1 MKFIHFADVHFDMV
15 FSSIK
20 GNGDLVKR
28 RRLNQKQVFK
38 NAINF
43 AKDEAVDAI
52 FIAGDLFE
60 NKYVEEDTI
69 KYIISCFNDIPD
81 ISIFITPGNHD
92 PLIKNSPYNTY
103 LWPDNVHI
111 FGAEIGMYEVK
122 GANIYGI
129 GFEDYEMDSNE
140 IEKLEVDNNKTNIL
154 ITHANLDGAT
164 HKYHDVKTKALQKF
178 DYVALGHIHMPKID
192 DSNIIYPGSLTAGG
206 FDELGEHGLVIG
218 EIENKKVKVEFKQMD
233 SQQFVI
239 KEIDIT
245 NFQTVQ
251 EIIDYLELGDDIH
264 RLVLTGV
271 RHMNFSSIEDAVNE
285 LPNYITE
292 IIDDT
297 HLEYNLEDIAKQ
309 NTLKGIFTKNMLNIL
324 KESPDKER
332 IILNAIEYI
341 YKNM

>member
-1 MKFIHFADVHFDMV
+1 MKFIHLADVHFDMV

-20 GNGDLVKR
+20 DNRELVKK

-38 NAINF
+38 NAIEL
-43 AKDEAVDAI
+43 AKEETVNAI
-52 FIAGDLFE
+52 FVAGDLFE

-69 KYIISCFNDIPD
+69 KYIISCFNEIPE
-81 ISIFITPGNHD
+81 IKIFITPGNHD

-103 LWPDNVHI
+103 SWPDNVHI
-111 FGAEIGMYEVK
+111 FGSEIGMYEVD
-122 GANIYGI
+122 GINIYGI

-140 IEKLEVDNNKTNIL
+140 IEKLEVDNSKTNIL
-154 ITHANLDGAT
+154 IAHANLNGAT
-164 HKYHDVKTKALQKF
+164 HKYHDIKTKALQKF
-178 DYVALGHIHMPKID
+178 DYVALGHIHMPKVD

-206 FDELGEHGLVIG
+206 FDELDEHGLVIG
-218 EIENKKVKVEFKQMD
+218 EIENKKVEVQFKKMD
-233 SQQFVI
+233 FQQFAI

-251 EIIDYLELGDDIH
+251 EIVDCLKLDEDIY
-264 RLVLTGV
+264 RLILTGV
-271 RHMNFSSIEDAVNE
+271 RHMSISSIEEAIKE

-292 IIDDT
+292 IIDNT
-297 HLEYNLEDIAKQ
+297 HLEYNLDEIAKQ

-324 KESPDKER
+324 EENPEKER

>member
-15 FSSIK
+15 FSSIR
-20 GNGDLVKR
+20 NNRELVKK

-38 NAINF
+38 NAIEL
-43 AKDEAVDAI
+43 AKEEAVDAI

-60 NKYVEEDTI
+60 NKYVEDETI

-81 ISIFITPGNHD
+81 INVFITPGNHD

-103 LWPDNVHI
+103 SWPDNVHI
-111 FGAEIGMYEVK
+111 FGAEIGMYEVDDV
-122 GANIYGI
+122 NIYGI

-154 ITHANLDGAT
+154 ITHANLDGTT
-164 HKYHDVKTKALQKF
+164 HKYHDIKTKFLQKF
-178 DYVALGHIHMPKID
+178 DYVALGHIHLSKID
-192 DSNIIYPGSLTAGG
+192 DSNIIYPGSLIAGG

-218 EIENKKVKVEFKQMD
+218 EIENKKVKIQFKKMD
-233 SQQFVI
+233 PQQFVI

-245 NFQTVQ
+245 NFQTIQ
-251 EIIDYLELGDDIH
+251 EVIDHLELDNDIY

-271 RHMNFSSIEDAVNE
+271 RHVNISNIEENVKE

-292 IIDDT
+292 ILDNT
-297 HLEYNLEDIAKQ
+297 YLEYNLDEIAKQ
-309 NTLKGIFTKNMLNIL
+309 NTLKGVFTKNMLKKLEEN
-324 KESPDKER
+324 PDKEK

-341 YKNM
+341 YKNI